1 VTHPSRRLDDDVHQR
16 TRLGILVVLH
26 ELERADFNHL
36 RAVLELTAGNLS
48 RNLSRLKQAGLI
60 TVEKTTEGNRPRTW
74 LSITD
79 AGRAALQAEIAALR
93 EIVGHVSAPA
103 PSPVPAPAPAPSP
116 APRRLR
122 AAADP
127 A

>member
-1 VTHPSRRLDDDVHQR
+1 MTHPTRRLDDDVHQR
-16 TRLGILVVLH
+16 TRLGILVILH
-26 ELERADFNHL
+26 ELGRADFNHL
-36 RAVLELTAGNLS
+36 RAALELTAGNLS
-48 RNLSRLKQAGLI
+48 RNLSRLEQARLI

-74 LSITD
+74 LSITA
-79 AGRAALQAEIAALR
+79 AGRTALR
-93 EIVGHVSAPA
+93 GEIEALSEIVSRVGAA
-103 PSPVPAPAPAPSP
+103 P